1 MNPASVTASVKG
13 AEIGKD
19 ERRPRGFQLGILW
32 GCASLFSILLSPL
45 APWLAERSGA
55 FCIVKEF
62 TGVPCPGCGTT
73 RAALALARFDIVGAF
88 TSYPLQSAAW
98 TLFIAGGLAAAAWS
112 LAGRDLPSLPR
123 PMPKWVFAVAV
134 IAVLSNWAFCIA
146 TGV

>member
-1 MNPASVTASVKG
+1 MDAVIDPA
-13 AEIGKD
+13 
-19 ERRPRGFQLGILW
+19 ERRPRGFQLGVLW

-55 FCIVKEF
+55 FCVVKTF

-73 RAALALARFDIVGAF
+73 RAALALARFDVLHAF
-88 TSYPLQSAAW
+88 VSFPLQSLAW
-98 TLFIAGGLAAAAWS
+98 SVFVVGGLAAGARS
-112 LAGRDLPSLPR
+112 LSGLDLPALPR

-134 IAVLSNWAFCIA
+134 LLVLANWGYCIV